1 MHMRTEIADRQHRG
15 PLDNGIILG
24 LSVLAFF
31 AGGPVAT
38 SAANDEVL
46 IGQTFRGCVPT
57 EIIDGDT
64 LSVTC
69 AGESHRVRLHC
80 IDAPEMDQG
89 DWGKRSRDYLTE
101 ITSERVTLYVED
113 IGYYGRVIGELSA
126 NGININRRLVDA
138 GWAAEY
144 PRYCD
149 DPSYGRAQARAKEEK
164 RGVWSEPGMHQT
176 PWVWRRQ

>member
-1 MHMRTEIADRQHRG
+1 MQTKETDRRWQDTAGSGRVLRLSIIA
-15 PLDNGIILG
+15 LLG
-24 LSVLAFF
+24 LAF
-31 AGGPVAT
+31 AAETVA
-38 SAANDEVL
+38 DDDRL
-46 IGQTFRGCVPT
+46 IGRTLQACSPSR
-57 EIIDGDT
+57 IIDGDT

-69 AGESHRVRLHC
+69 DGDSYRVRLHC

-89 DWGKRSRDYLTE
+89 DWGTRSRDHL
-101 ITSERVTLYVED
+101 SEMIPDQVTIKVTD

-126 NGININRRLVDA
+126 DGMNINRRLVRA

-149 DPSYGRAQARAKEEK
+149 DPSYAKAQSRAKERK